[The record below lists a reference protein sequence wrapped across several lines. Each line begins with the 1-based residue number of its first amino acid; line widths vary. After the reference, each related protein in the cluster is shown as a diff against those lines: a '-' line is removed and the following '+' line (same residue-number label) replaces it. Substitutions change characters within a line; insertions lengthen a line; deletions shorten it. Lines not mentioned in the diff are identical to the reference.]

1 MADKTEHWRRTRW
14 TAAAGVAVVA
24 SLTPLS
30 MAGVGAEQAA
40 APGEGTA
47 SAQTAKFDPKAG
59 GLSIGI
65 TFGQAT
71 ANHQNQ
77 VAKALSNATHMGV
90 VGTTLAAEG
99 CDGSDA
105 TWPREEQ
112 PQALVVDSRDEG
124 SDEGR
129 AETDQGIFAKAAK
142 ADDTPYAEATTRL
155 APFAI
160 PGVIAMGPGI
170 ARTSSGFVDGLR
182 EARATVDIAY
192 LYLGPN
198 VQLSKLRWDVVHQST
213 KDKAVEGRFTIDSGV
228 VNGKQMNTHDPSA
241 TLDEANKVLA
251 HLGLKLTPGR
261 THVTGNLITIEP
273 LALSVVPNA
282 ERDAVARAVL
292 GTSVGTPFVG
302 TPAERVG
309 VQPAREEL
317 FEQILKQY
325 CKAGTYISIFD
336 IALGSLTGAGE
347 FVLSLGGAQASSGEV
362 PENIFELTPGAPG
375 TLPGLYIP
383 PIEPTFS
390 TGPSFV
396 SVTPGVAATTAPR
409 SAGTASTRRRVVQAG
424 HTGSP
429 PFKGTRGGALA
440 VVGLVTL
447 GVVAVVAEGDRRKM
461 RSALRQAAEAAR

>member
-1 MADKTEHWRRTRW
+1 MADRTNHWRRTHW
-14 TAAAGVAVVA
+14 TAAAGVAVLA

-30 MAGVGAEQAA
+30 MAGVGAEQAVEA
-40 APGEGTA
+40 GEGLA
-47 SAQTAKFDPKAG
+47 GAQTAKFDPKAG

-105 TWPREEQ
+105 TWAREEQ

-124 SDEGR
+124 AEEGKSQ
-129 AETDQGIFAKAAK
+129 TDQGIFAKAAK

-160 PGVIAMGPGI
+160 PGVIEMGPGI
-170 ARTSSGFVDGLR
+170 AQTSSGFLDGLR
-182 EARATVDIAY
+182 EARATVDIDY
-192 LYLGPN
+192 LHLGPT
-198 VQLSKLRWDVVHQST
+198 VKLGQLRWDVVHQST
-213 KDKAVEGRFTIDSGV
+213 KGKNVEGRFTIGSAVIDGE
-228 VNGKQMNTHDPSA
+228 QQNTHDPSA
-241 TLDEANKVLA
+241 TLDEANKALSR
-251 HLGLKLTPGR
+251 LGLKLTPGR
-261 THVTGNLITIEP
+261 THVTQGMVVIEP

-282 ERDAVARAVL
+282 QRDAAAGAVL
-292 GTSVGTPFVG
+292 GGAQQVRKP
-302 TPAERVG
+302 
-309 VQPAREEL
+309 L
-317 FEQILKQY
+317 FDAILAKY
-325 CKAGTYISIFD
+325 CKAGTYISVFD
-336 IALGSLTGAGE
+336 IAVGSLTGAGE
-347 FVLSLGGAQASSGEV
+347 FVLSLGGAQASSGDV
-362 PENIFELTPGAPG
+362 PKNTFNLDFGAAG

-383 PIEPTFS
+383 PIDPTFS
-390 TGPSFV
+390 AVPAYEA
-396 SVTPGVAATTAPR
+396 VTPGI
-409 SAGTASTRRRVVQAG
+409 AGTATPGTAGTPSTRRTRVVPAG
-424 HTGSP
+424 HTGPP

-447 GVVAVVAEGDRRKM
+447 GVVAIVAEGDRRTM